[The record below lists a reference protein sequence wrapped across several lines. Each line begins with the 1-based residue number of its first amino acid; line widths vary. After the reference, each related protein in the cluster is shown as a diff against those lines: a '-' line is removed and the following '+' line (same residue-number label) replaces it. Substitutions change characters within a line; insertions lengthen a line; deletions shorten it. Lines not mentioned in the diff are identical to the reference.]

1 MKTSKSSVFIPGIDD
16 VEKVF
21 SYPHPAVKQMEYQV
35 EVPLLAPSSTSFLA
49 TAFLKA
55 VARDVR
61 QHMVT
66 DLENGWSVLMRTVG
80 KGHDKTH

>member
-1 MKTSKSSVFIPGIDD
+1 M
-16 VEKVF
+16 
-21 SYPHPAVKQMEYQV
+21 
-35 EVPLLAPSSTSFLA
+35 APSSTSFLA

-55 VARDVR
+55 GARDVR

-66 DLENGWSVLMRTVG
+66 DLENGWSELMRTVG